1 MDVGTCFVNTYFVI
15 AFFIFLNIM
24 VVNVGNNKHIVVSEG
39 LNVSLCKSC
48 SPRNIRKYTLFRETD
63 LPDTDPGT
71 SDEQDEVAQ
80 EQYTSWPA
88 VFIIPRESVRTQ
100 ILCRLDKKIPLTE
113 SERTPLLASV
123 FDICIKCT

>member
-39 LNVSLCKSC
+39 LNVSLCKSY

-88 VFIIPRESVRTQ
+88 VFIIPRESVQTQ
-100 ILCRLDKKIPLTE
+100 ILCRLDNKNT
-113 SERTPLLASV
+113 SY
-123 FDICIKCT
+123 